1 MGMLPM
7 SATIRDQEEQDLRID
22 QMAINIEKLRQ
33 DIRLDNHRFT
43 MQLLAI
49 IAGSTIALTTLAT
62 FVLRALGK

>member
-1 MGMLPM
+1 
-7 SATIRDQEEQDLRID
+7 
-22 QMAINIEKLRQ
+22 MAINIEKLRQ